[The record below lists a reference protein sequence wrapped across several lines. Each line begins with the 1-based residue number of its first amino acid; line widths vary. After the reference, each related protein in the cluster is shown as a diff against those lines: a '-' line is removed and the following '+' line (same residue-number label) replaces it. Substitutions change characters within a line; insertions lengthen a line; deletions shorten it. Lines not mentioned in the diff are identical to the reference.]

1 MGLPKGPPIG
11 FHTVSGQK
19 KRSIR
24 KYTDLPILVGFGV
37 STKKDVIQIGKF
49 ADGAVVGSALLDVI
63 KRSPKESQEENA
75 RMFVKNLMP
84 SGS

>member
-1 MGLPKGPPIG
+1 MTGARAGLSAK
-11 FHTVSGQK
+11 V
-19 KRSIR
+19 KRLVDNIR

-63 KRSPKESQEENA
+63 KRSSKESQKKNA

>member
-1 MGLPKGPPIG
+1 MTGARAGISAN
-11 FHTVSGQK
+11 V
-19 KRSIR
+19 KRLVDNIR

-63 KRSPKESQEENA
+63 KGSPKEYQEENA
-75 RMFVKNLMP
+75 KMIVKNLMP

>member
-1 MGLPKGPPIG
+1 MTGARAGLSAN
-11 FHTVSGQK
+11 V
-19 KRSIR
+19 KRLVDNIR

-63 KRSPKESQEENA
+63 KRSSKESQKENA

>member
-1 MGLPKGPPIG
+1 MTGARAGLSAN
-11 FHTVSGQK
+11 V
-19 KRSIR
+19 KRLVDDIR

-63 KRSPKESQEENA
+63 KRSPKEFQEENA